1 MQRAMESAVRLQYQT
16 ENPNMN
22 LNLAGKSVL
31 VTGASKGI
39 GHAIAA
45 AFAAEGAQVTM
56 IARGAEE
63 LNRAAAD
70 IRKAGGKTLAIAG
83 DVTKDADLKRIVEET
98 VARFGTIHV
107 LVNNAGGAK
116 GFNAFE
122 ESSDQEWIETFDL
135 NLFSVVRLTRAVLP
149 IMRKQKWGRI
159 INISSESA
167 TQPDAQ
173 MPPYNASKAALNSL
187 TKSLSKAV
195 ALDGILVNT
204 VSPAFIETPLI
215 TNWMEAQAKAR
226 GITPEE
232 ALKEFMSTFRP
243 HIELKRP
250 GRPEEVA
257 GIVVFLA
264 SDEASFITGSNF
276 RIDGGSVASV

>member
-1 MQRAMESAVRLQYQT
+1 
-16 ENPNMN
+16 MN
-22 LNLAGKSVL
+22 LNLTGKSVL

-39 GHAIAA
+39 GRAIAA
-45 AFAAEGAQVTM
+45 AFAAEGAQVAMT
-56 IARGAEE
+56 ARGADE
-63 LNRAAAD
+63 LNRAAEE
-70 IRKAGGKTLAIAG
+70 IRKAGGTTLAIAG
-83 DVTKDADLKRIVEET
+83 DVTKADDLKRMVDET
-98 VARFGTIHV
+98 VARFGTIEV

-122 ESSDQEWIETFDL
+122 ESSDQEWLDTFDL
-135 NLFSVVRLTRAVLP
+135 NLFSAVRLTRAVLP
-149 IMRKQKWGRI
+149 LMRKQKWGRI
-159 INISSESA
+159 INISSESG

-173 MPPYNASKAALNSL
+173 MAPYNASKAALNSL

-215 TNWMEAQAKAR
+215 MNAMEAQARAR

-232 ALKEFMSTFRP
+232 ALKGFMTTFRP
-243 HIELKRP
+243 HLELKRP

-257 GIVVFLA
+257 AAVVFLA
-264 SDEASFITGSNF
+264 SDQASFITGSNL
-276 RIDGGSVASV
+276 RVDGGSVASV

>member
-1 MQRAMESAVRLQYQT
+1 
-16 ENPNMN
+16 MN
-22 LNLAGKSVL
+22 LNLNGKSVL

-39 GHAIAA
+39 GRAIAA
-45 AFAAEGAQVTM
+45 AFAAEGAQVAMT
-56 IARGAEE
+56 ARGTEQ
-63 LNRAAAD
+63 LNRAAQE
-70 IRKAGGKTLAIAG
+70 IRNAGGKTLAITG
-83 DVTKDADLKRIVEET
+83 DVTKEADLKHMVEET
-98 VARFGTIHV
+98 VAHFGTIQV

-122 ESSDQEWIETFDL
+122 QSSDQEWMETFEL

-159 INISSESA
+159 INISSESG

-173 MPPYNASKAALNSL
+173 MAPYNSSKAALNSL

-215 TNWMEAQAKAR
+215 MNAMEAQAKAR

-232 ALKEFMSTFRP
+232 ALKGFMNTFRP

-264 SDEASFITGSNF
+264 SDQASFITGSNF
-276 RIDGGSVASV
+276 RVDGGSVACV

>member
-1 MQRAMESAVRLQYQT
+1 
-16 ENPNMN
+16 MN
-22 LNLAGKSVL
+22 LNLTGKSVL

-45 AFAAEGAQVTM
+45 AFAAEGAQVAMT
-56 IARGAEE
+56 ARGAEE
-63 LNRAAAD
+63 LNRAAED

-83 DVTKDADLKRIVEET
+83 DVTKDADLKRMVEET
-98 VARFGTIHV
+98 VARFGTIDV

-122 ESSDQEWIETFDL
+122 ESSDREWIETFEL
-135 NLFSVVRLTRAVLP
+135 NLFAVVRLTRAVLP

-159 INISSESA
+159 INISSESG

-173 MPPYNASKAALNSL
+173 MAPYNASKAALNSL
-187 TKSLSKAV
+187 SKSLSKAV

-215 TNWMEAQAKAR
+215 TNAMTSQAKAG
-226 GITPEE
+226 GITPQE
-232 ALKEFMSTFRP
+232 ALKGFMNTFRP

-257 GIVVFLA
+257 GIVLFLA

-276 RIDGGSVASV
+276 RVDGGSVASI

>member
-1 MQRAMESAVRLQYQT
+1 
-16 ENPNMN
+16 MN
-22 LNLAGKSVL
+22 LNLNGKSVL
-31 VTGASKGI
+31 ITGASKGI
-39 GHAIAA
+39 GRAIAA
-45 AFAAEGAQVTM
+45 AFAAEGAQVAMT
-56 IARGAEE
+56 ARGAEE
-63 LNRAAAD
+63 LNRAAEE
-70 IRKAGGKTLAIAG
+70 IRAAGGKTLAIAG
-83 DVTKDADLKRIVEET
+83 DVTKEADLKRMVDET
-98 VARFGTIHV
+98 VAKFGTVHI

-122 ESSDQEWIETFDL
+122 QCGDREWMKTFEL
-135 NLFSVVRLTRAVLP
+135 NLFSVVRLSRAVLP

-159 INISSESA
+159 INISSESG

-173 MPPYNASKAALNSL
+173 MAPYNASKAALNSL
-187 TKSLSKAV
+187 TKSLSKAA

-215 TNWMEAQAKAR
+215 TSAMEAQAKAQ
-226 GITPEE
+226 GITPQE
-232 ALKEFMSTFRP
+232 ALMGFMTMFRP

-264 SDEASFITGSNF
+264 SDQASFITGSNF
-276 RIDGGSVASV
+276 RVDGGSVASV

>member
-1 MQRAMESAVRLQYQT
+1 
-16 ENPNMN
+16 MN

-39 GHAIAA
+39 GRAIAA
-45 AFAAEGAQVTM
+45 AFAAEGAQVAMT
-56 IARGAEE
+56 ARGVEE
-63 LNRAAAD
+63 LNRAAEA
-70 IRKAGGKTLAIAG
+70 IGKAGGKTLAIAG
-83 DVTKDADLKRIVEET
+83 DVTKEADLKRIVDET

-116 GFNAFE
+116 GFTAFE
-122 ESSDQEWIETFDL
+122 DASDEEWKETFDL

-159 INISSESA
+159 INISSESG

-173 MPPYNASKAALNSL
+173 MSPYNASKAALNSL

-215 TNWMEAQAKAR
+215 TDAMEAQAKAR
-226 GITPEE
+226 GITPKE
-232 ALKEFMSTFRP
+232 ALKGFMNTFRP
-243 HIELKRP
+243 HIELKRA

-276 RIDGGSVASV
+276 RVDGGSVASI